1 VSDPLVE
8 LQRQA
13 TLGRMLAG
21 VAHEISAP
29 AGTILANCDTTLRV
43 LDRIEQALAGGASDK
58 ARELVAACRELAQ
71 VDRMAGERIRGLV
84 RSLKVA
90 ARAADPHPQMASVNE
105 IVDSAL
111 QLAKAQFRDRVT
123 VQTDFGTLPDVEC
136 YPHLLSQAI
145 LNLVTNAGQA
155 IETTG
160 TITAGTGLEGDT
172 VHIWIADTGHGIR
185 KEDQEKCLKQ
195 EFTTKPLGIGTGLG
209 LSIVQRIVAVDHH
222 GAVDFESEWGRG
234 TTFHI
239 RIPLRQKEGA

>member
-1 VSDPLVE
+1 MSDPLVE

-21 VAHEISAP
+21 VTHEVSAP

-43 LDRIEQALAGGASDK
+43 LDRIEQALADGASDR
-58 ARELVAACRELAQ
+58 ARKLVAACRELAL

-90 ARAADPHPQMASVNE
+90 ARAADPHPQMVSVNE

-123 VQTDFGTLPDVEC
+123 VQTDFGTLPEVEC

-155 IETTG
+155 IETAG
-160 TITAGTGLEGDT
+160 MITAGTRIEGDT

-195 EFTTKPLGIGTGLG
+195 EFTTKPLGVGTGLG
-209 LSIVQRIVAVDHH
+209 LMIVQRIVAADHH
-222 GAVDFESEWGRG
+222 GTLDFESEWGRG

>member
-29 AGTILANCDTTLRV
+29 AGTILANCDTMLRV

-155 IETTG
+155 IEAAG
-160 TITAGTGLEGDT
+160 TITAGTGSKATQCISGSPT
-172 VHIWIADTGHGIR
+172 PAR
-185 KEDQEKCLKQ
+185 NSQRRSEKCLKQ
-195 EFTTKPLGIGTGLG
+195 NSPPSRWNRDRPRSLDRAADCGGGSSRSGGFRKRMGT
-209 LSIVQRIVAVDHH
+209 
-222 GAVDFESEWGRG
+222 G